1 MRFTRLKDIKIPA
14 PPLAN
19 DQTFRIAHDAKRLYY
34 LGMHDKKKKL
44 VVVWLQNLCYQ
55 FLDLAKD
62 QEIQTFKDSS
72 LIRNYLCYRK
82 DNPKTKKK
90 DFFVLDIKNQMKVWE
105 MRDVEK
111 FFFAGKDEAKMDAV
125 NFKENGGKLLKKNEK
140 LPELFD
146 PDEDE
151 DIEDRVLVTEE
162 REF

>member
-1 MRFTRLKDIKIPA
+1 M
-14 PPLAN
+14 
-19 DQTFRIAHDAKRLYY
+19 
-34 LGMHDKKKKL
+34 
-44 VVVWLQNLCYQ
+44 
-55 FLDLAKD
+55 
-62 QEIQTFKDSS
+62 E
-72 LIRNYLCYRK
+72 
-82 DNPKTKKK
+82 
-90 DFFVLDIKNQMKVWE
+90 
-105 MRDVEK
+105 DVEK